1 MKIIG
6 FSGFSNAVTY
16 KRRVWPGLEEREYRI
31 TQGHDAAA
39 ALVIDGRIVAAGA
52 EERFNRR
59 KHSELFP
66 RGAIDFCLAQAGI
79 SLQDVD
85 QLVHSFD
92 YLPYKINYLRTREQS
107 SAYDEVY
114 SRAAVLKTV
123 AEHLPGFPAARVQ
136 HVNHHLSH
144 AASAYYT
151 SGWDQ
156 CAVLVIDAMGELDS
170 VSGYRGCDG
179 KLMPLFRVG
188 ARDSIGI
195 LYSLITFHLGFDFN
209 SDEYKIMGLAPYG
222 DPSRFRHFFEKEVVL
237 GTEGAISIPML
248 ALASTA
254 SDVETYSPVRQYLD
268 KNLIPRRL
276 PEEEISQIHCDVAA
290 ALQQCL
296 DRTLQHFATE
306 LIRQTG
312 YNRLAMAGGV
322 ALNCTA
328 NGHLRRSGLFDEVYI
343 QPAAGDDGAAIGAAL
358 YQSAMAGEVKNQR
371 MSVPYLGPVFSNTEI
386 DRALS
391 GYEGRIKICRFG
403 NFETVCTE
411 AARQIAEGKVIGW
424 YRGQMEFGPRA
435 LGNRSILADA
445 RHPEMRDR
453 INAMVK
459 KREAFRP
466 FAPAISQEQAAT
478 IFDIAEDTE
487 LPYMVVIVK
496 VREKFRTA
504 FPAITH
510 VDGTARVQTVSAKD
524 NADFHAF
531 LGHVGK
537 HIGHEIV
544 LNTSFNVKGQ
554 PIVNTAEEAIDTFL
568 ATDIDS
574 LFLGDYGITRS

>member
-1 MKIIG
+1 
-6 FSGFSNAVTY
+6 
-16 KRRVWPGLEEREYRI
+16 LEEREYRI

-66 RGAIDFCLAQAGI
+66 KGAIDFCLARAGI
-79 SLQDVD
+79 SLRDVD

-92 YLPYKINYLRTREQS
+92 YLPYKMNYLRTREQS
-107 SAYDEVY
+107 AAYDEIY

-123 AEHLPGFPAARVQ
+123 ADHLPDFPAADVH

-151 SGWDQ
+151 SGWDK
-156 CAVLVIDAMGELDS
+156 CAVLVVDAMGELDS

-179 KLMPLFRVG
+179 KLIPLFRVR

-222 DPSRFRHFFEKEVVL
+222 DPSRFRHFFETEVIL
-237 GTEGAISIPML
+237 GTEGAVTIPML

-254 SDVETYSPVRQYLD
+254 SDVETYGPVRHYLD

-276 PEEEISQIHCDVAA
+276 PEDEISQIHCDVAA

-296 DRTLQHFATE
+296 DRTVQHFGAE
-306 LIRQTG
+306 LRRQTG
-312 YNRLAMAGGV
+312 CHRLAMAGGV

-343 QPAAGDDGAAIGAAL
+343 QPAAGDDGTAIGAAL
-358 YQSAMAGEVKNQR
+358 YQAAMAGEVENQR
-371 MSVPYLGPVFSNTEI
+371 MSVPYLGPAFSNTEI
-386 DRALS
+386 NRALS
-391 GYEGRIKICRFG
+391 AYEDRIKICHFS
-403 NFETVCTE
+403 NFETACAE
-411 AARQIAEGKVIGW
+411 AASQIAQGKVIGW

-459 KREAFRP
+459 KRESFRP

-478 IFDIAEDTE
+478 IFDIPQDTE

-496 VREKFRTA
+496 VREKFRAA

-524 NADFHAF
+524 NSDFHTL

-574 LFLGDYGITRS
+574 LFLGDYAITRS

>member
-1 MKIIG
+1 MNIIG
-6 FSGFSNAVTY
+6 FSGFSNAVDY
-16 KRRVWPGLEEREYRI
+16 KRRTWPGLEEREYRI
-31 TQGHDAAA
+31 AQGHDAAA

-52 EERFNRR
+52 EERFNRK

-66 RGAIDFCLAQAGI
+66 QGAIQFCLKQAGL

-92 YLPYKINYLRTREQS
+92 YQPYRMNYLRTREQCL
-107 SAYDEVY
+107 AYEEVY
-114 SRAAVLKTV
+114 SRAAVLKGV
-123 AEHLPGFPAARVQ
+123 NEHLPAFPPARVH

-144 AASAYYT
+144 AASVYYT
-151 SGWDQ
+151 SGWDK
-156 CAVLVIDAMGELDS
+156 CAVLVIDAMGEVDS
-170 VSGYRGCDG
+170 VSAYRGCDG
-179 KLMPLFRVG
+179 KLVPLFRVR
-188 ARDSIGI
+188 ARDSIGV
-195 LYSLITFHLGFDFN
+195 LYSLITLHLGFDFN

-237 GTEGAISIPML
+237 GPEGTISIP
-248 ALASTA
+248 ALSALFTG
-254 SDVETYSPVRQYLD
+254 SDGETYAPVRRYLD
-268 KNLIPRRL
+268 QHLIARRH
-276 PEEEISQIHCDVAA
+276 PEAEISQEHCDVAA

-296 DRTLQHFATE
+296 DRTLQHFASE

-312 YNRLAMAGGV
+312 WRRLAMAGGV

-358 YQSAMAGEVKNQR
+358 YQAALAGEVENQR
-371 MSVPYLGPVFSNTEI
+371 MPVPFLGPAYSDVEI
-386 DRALS
+386 NHALRA
-391 GYEGRIKICRFG
+391 YENRIKMRRF
-403 NFETVCTE
+403 NDVDATCAE
-411 AARQIAEGKVIGW
+411 AARQIAQGKVIGW
-424 YRGQMEFGPRA
+424 FRGQMEFGPRA

-459 KREAFRP
+459 KRESFRP
-466 FAPAISQEQAAT
+466 FAPAVSKEQAAK
-478 IFDIAEDTE
+478 IFDIPEDVE

-496 VREKFRTA
+496 VREQFRTA

-510 VDGTARVQTVSAKD
+510 VDGTARVQTVSAK
-524 NADFHAF
+524 NSSDFHT
-531 LGHVGK
+531 LLRHVGK

-568 ATDIDS
+568 ATSIDT
-574 LFLGDYGITRS
+574 LFLGNNALTLP